1 MESHAI
7 TVPRT
12 ARYFTLGTPSPQI
25 RYFWLVCHGYGQ
37 LAGQFIR
44 KFESILDD
52 TTFVLAPEGLSRFY
66 WQGVSGDVG
75 ASWMTKED
83 RLSEI
88 EDYANY
94 LSALYERYTSQLP
107 SDVKIILMGFSQGC
121 ATQIRWMANRLPHFH
136 HLLLWAGALPEDID
150 YHPHHGYF
158 EGKNID
164 FFYGANDSYLTP
176 ERIEAHRQI
185 IVQSGLKVQMHT
197 FDGQHEVDREA
208 LREWFLRLKG

>member
-12 ARYFTLGTPSPQI
+12 ARYYTLGAPSPQI

-44 KFESILDD
+44 KFESIHDEA
-52 TTFVLAPEGLSRFY
+52 TFVLAPEGLSRFY

-75 ASWMTKED
+75 ASWMTKEG

-94 LSALYERYTSQLP
+94 LTALYDRYLPLLP

-121 ATQIRWMANRLPHFH
+121 ATQLRWITRRHPHFH
-136 HLLLWAGALPEDID
+136 QLLLWAGALPEDID
-150 YHPHHGYF
+150 YSPHHPYF
-158 EGKNID
+158 EGKGID
-164 FFYGANDSYLTP
+164 FVYGTKDPYLTP
-176 ERIEAHRQI
+176 ERIDAHRQVI
-185 IVQSGLKVQMHT
+185 AQSGLKVQTHT
-197 FDGQHEVDREA
+197 FDGRHEVDREE
-208 LREWFLRLKG
+208 LKEWLLRLRG